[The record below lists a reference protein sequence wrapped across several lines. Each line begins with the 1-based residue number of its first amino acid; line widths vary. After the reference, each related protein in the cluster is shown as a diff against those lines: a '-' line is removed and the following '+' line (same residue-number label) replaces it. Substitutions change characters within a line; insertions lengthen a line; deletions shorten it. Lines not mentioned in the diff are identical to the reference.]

1 MNETH
6 TKGGVKQN
14 EPTISLS
21 LRDVLSRS
29 HADTQTDTRIAL
41 QKRGFEGAYQNAD
54 LWEHFAFNA
63 DTLVVVTNVPLSPS
77 QTYVHVIA
85 TSNTDGLAAYWSA
98 QMRDEI
104 SSRGADIDHV

>member
-1 MNETH
+1 MSR
-6 TKGGVKQN
+6 
-14 EPTISLS
+14 PSLYHYVA
-21 LRDVLSRS
+21 VLPRS

-54 LWEHFAFNA
+54 AWEHFAFNA
-63 DTLVVVTNVPLSPS
+63 DTLVVVTNVPLSPN

-98 QMRDEI
+98 QMLDEI

>member
-1 MNETH
+1 MSRPYLYH
-6 TKGGVKQN
+6 YAA
-14 EPTISLS
+14 
-21 LRDVLSRS
+21 VLSRS

-85 TSNTDGLAAYWSA
+85 TSNTDGLAAYWAA
-98 QMRDEI
+98 QMLDEI
-104 SSRGADIDHV
+104 SSRGADIEHV

>member
-1 MNETH
+1 MSR
-6 TKGGVKQN
+6 
-14 EPTISLS
+14 PSLYHYTT
-21 LRDVLSRS
+21 VLSRS

-85 TSNTDGLAAYWSA
+85 TSDNGRARCLLVRPNAG
-98 QMRDEI
+98 RDQFKR
-104 SSRGADIDHV
+104 S

>member
-1 MNETH
+1 MSR
-6 TKGGVKQN
+6 
-14 EPTISLS
+14 PSLYHYAT
-21 LRDVLSRS
+21 VLSRS

-63 DTLVVVTNVPLSPS
+63 DVLVVVTNVPLSPS

-85 TSNTDGLAAYWSA
+85 TSNTDVAAYWSA
-98 QMRDEI
+98 QMLDEI